1 MLVVVV
7 PAMALAGV
15 SVVAFFVQWF
25 WLADVAANFRPQ
37 YLVALVVLGA
47 VLMMGKWRTTGAIAL
62 AAAALNLV
70 VVLPL
75 FVGSPGEAPA
85 SAPTIRVMTF
95 NLLGSANESYG
106 EVIDLIREQDPDL
119 VLLHEAHRP
128 WELAVDPLGSTYRI
142 LRPRSDDLIFGTL
155 VLVKGQLLDWESFG
169 FAAADPRAIELTFV
183 PESWDTPVE
192 ALAVH
197 PLAPTDSAR
206 AALRDSQ
213 MEFAAEW
220 ASEREGAFL
229 VAGDLNAT
237 PWSWVF
243 RNLEHSSDL
252 SNTGV
257 GFGIQATY
265 PATGNPLTRIP
276 IDHVLASSA
285 FAVRSRILGPATGSD
300 HLPVI
305 VDLALRS

>member
-1 MLVVVV
+1 MLLAAV
-7 PAMALAGV
+7 PAMALAGITLA
-15 SVVAFFVQWF
+15 AFFGRWF
-25 WLADVAANFRPQ
+25 WLADIAANFRPQ
-37 YLVALVVLGA
+37 YLVALLVLGA
-47 VLMMGKWRTTGAIAL
+47 VLMMGKWRITGAITL

-75 FVGSPGEAPA
+75 FIGSPGEAAA
-85 SAPTIRVMTF
+85 SAPAVRVMTF
-95 NLLGSANESYG
+95 NLQGSANEHYG
-106 EVIDLIREQDPDL
+106 EVIDLIREQQPDL

-155 VLVKGQLLDWESFG
+155 VLVKGQLLAWESFG
-169 FAAADPRAIELTFV
+169 FAAADPRSIELTFV
-183 PESWDTPVE
+183 PEGWETSIQ

-197 PLAPTDSAR
+197 PLAPTDSER
-206 AALRDSQ
+206 ATLRDAQ

-220 ASEREGAFL
+220 AAEREGAFL

-243 RNLEHSSDL
+243 RNLESSSDL
-252 SNTGV
+252 RNTGI

-265 PATGNPLTRIP
+265 PTTGNPLTRIP
-276 IDHVLASSA
+276 IDHVLASSD
-285 FAVRSRILGPATGSD
+285 FAVRSRTLGPATGSD

-305 VDLALRS
+305 VELALRS